1 MRLAGGDEGELLRSG
16 QQWRVLAERSPDML
30 SRHDGDTT
38 FHYVS
43 PAIRDVLGWSPAE
56 VVGRPT
62 TDFVHPEDSAAV
74 ERERTALLEGD
85 DETRH
90 VYRLRHRNGHY
101 LWLESTNTIVSDGD
115 NGLGLEVITARRDVT
130 HRVAIEALVRESE
143 QRFRLAFENAP
154 IGMSLVAPD
163 GRFIRVNNEM
173 CEIVGYTRDEL
184 LQHHFQ
190 DITHPADLATDVAL
204 TEGLLAGEQRAY
216 EAEKRYVRPDG
227 SDVWVQMSVSLAR
240 DADDEPLYFITQVQ
254 DVSERRAAQEALARE
269 RLALERSNTELE
281 RFAGVISHD
290 LQASLR
296 TVGGFAELLQ
306 QRLEGRID
314 ETAERDIMRI
324 VQGVKRMQGL
334 LDGIRAYSRV
344 QLEEPAH
351 RRPVEAG
358 GILEGVRQ
366 SLARD
371 LAQADGH
378 VEFDQLPTVFGDPV
392 QLHQLFENLI
402 ANALK
407 FRSDE
412 PPLVRVA
419 ARQENGWHVL
429 SVIDNGIG
437 IAPKDAER
445 VFDMGRRLHPTSKYP
460 GNGIGLAVC
469 RAVAERHGGSI
480 RAVPGEAGGMTVEI
494 RLPANPPAP

>member
-16 QQWRVLAERSPDML
+16 QQWRSLAERSPDML
-30 SRHDGDTT
+30 SRHDGDTI

-43 PAIRDVLGWSPAE
+43 PAIRDMLGWSPSE

-62 TDFVHPEDSAAV
+62 RDFAHPEDIAAV

-101 LWLESTNTIVSDGD
+101 LWLESTNTIVSD
-115 NGLGLEVITARRDVT
+115 NGENGRLEVITARRDVT

-163 GRFIRVNNEM
+163 GRYIRVNNAM
-173 CEIVGYTRDEL
+173 CEIVGFTRDEL
-184 LQHHFQ
+184 LQRHFQ
-190 DITHPADLATDVAL
+190 DITHPDDLQHDIAL

-216 EAEKRYVRPDG
+216 DTEKRYVRSDG
-227 SDVWVQMSVSLAR
+227 SVVWVQMSVSLAR
-240 DADDEPLYFITQVQ
+240 DANDDPLYFISQVQ
-254 DVSERRAAQEALARE
+254 DVSERRAAQQALARE
-269 RLALERSNTELE
+269 RVALERSNTELD

-344 QLEEPAH
+344 QLEEAAH
-351 RRPVEAG
+351 RREIEAAA
-358 GILEGVRQ
+358 IVEGVRQ
-366 SLARD
+366 SLAND
-371 LAQADGH
+371 LEQAGGD
-378 VEFDQLPTVFGDPV
+378 VQFDELPTVFGDPV

-407 FRSDE
+407 FRSEE
-412 PPLVRVA
+412 PPRVRVT

-429 SVIDNGIG
+429 SVVDNGIG

-480 RAVPGEAGGMTVEI
+480 RALPGESGGMAVEI
-494 RLPANPPAP
+494 RLPADPPAD